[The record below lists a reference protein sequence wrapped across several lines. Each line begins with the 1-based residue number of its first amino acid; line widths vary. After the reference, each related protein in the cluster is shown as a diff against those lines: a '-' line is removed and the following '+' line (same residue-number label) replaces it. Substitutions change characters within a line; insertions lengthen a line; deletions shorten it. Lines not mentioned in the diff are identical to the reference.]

1 MLYNTQNFSP
11 YQRDPYN
18 TSKEFTYIH
27 GYGFTP
33 PPPRVSEQH
42 LIRSYANAIGL
53 AAYAVSQ
60 LDSASNIV

>member
-27 GYGFTP
+27 AG
-33 PPPRVSEQH
+33 Q
-42 LIRSYANAIGL
+42 
-53 AAYAVSQ
+53 
-60 LDSASNIV
+60 